1 MFDQFLSWI
10 FLRWRVFR
18 ISVVVLLALSTLA
31 SQEARAQP
39 RLAEF
44 PFHHAGQ
51 FIVDASG
58 RVVLFHGVNL
68 VNKFPPYA
76 PSAAGFQEVDA
87 KLMADA
93 GWNVVRL
100 GVLQSGVEPSPGHY
114 DEAYLDRIEKSVALL
129 GRHGIF
135 SLLDFHQDI
144 YGPVFTGD
152 GLPPWAT
159 LTDNLPLKPS
169 HGFPNDYFELPAL
182 QRAFDHFWKNS
193 QGPGQV
199 GLQDRYAAACGRV
212 AQRFASNRWVMGYD
226 LFNEPFPG
234 SNWRACNYTEGC
246 VDFDRAL
253 GAFME
258 KTAKAIATIDST
270 HMIFYEPVVLFDFGI
285 PTNLPGL
292 PGDRVGMSFHDYWAK
307 NFNLPIQN
315 ALSHSRKT
323 QAALFMTEFGAS
335 VDPAPVIKVA
345 NLADSSFLPWIYWA
359 YANKTP
365 FKIVSPGFLP
375 ATPEQQGV
383 VLDLLK
389 PREGANLNHPI
400 LQALTRPYPVAI
412 AGTPTNFG
420 FDPATQIFRLE
431 YRMSGVDSTLRSQE
445 TVIVLPT
452 SLYPKGYRVDV
463 SGAKVTSSKGAKL
476 LQLLAEGQKNK
487 VTVSVSPIQ

>member
-1 MFDQFLSWI
+1 MLDQFLSRMFSSW
-10 FLRWRVFR
+10 LVFA
-18 ISVVVLLALSTLA
+18 ILMVLLTLSTLD
-31 SQEARAQP
+31 SREAEAQP
-39 RLAEF
+39 NLAEF
-44 PFHHAGQ
+44 AFHHAGQ

-68 VNKFPPYA
+68 VNKFPPYT

-100 GVLQSGVEPSPGHY
+100 GVLHSGVEPSPGNY
-114 DEAYLDRIEKSVALL
+114 DESYLDRIEESVALL

-212 AQRFASNRWVMGYD
+212 AKRFASNRWVMGYD

-234 SNWRACNYTEGC
+234 SNWKACNYTAGC
-246 VDFDRAL
+246 ADFDRAL

-258 KTAKAIATIDST
+258 KTAKAIANIDST

-285 PTNLPGL
+285 PTNLTGL
-292 PGDRVGMSFHDYWAK
+292 AGDRVGMSFHDYWAK

-323 QAALFMTEFGAS
+323 KAALFMTEFGAS
-335 VDPAPVIKVA
+335 VDPAPVIEVA
-345 NLADSSFLPWIYWA
+345 NLADSSFLPWVYWA

-365 FKIVSPGFLP
+365 FKIVAPGLLP

-383 VLDLLK
+383 VLDLSK
-389 PREGANLNHPI
+389 AREGANVNRPI

-412 AGTPTNFG
+412 AGTPINVG
-420 FDPATQIFRLE
+420 FDPAKQIFHLE
-431 YRMSGVDSTLRSQE
+431 YRTSGVDSTLRSQE
-445 TVIVLPT
+445 TVIVTPA
-452 SLYPKGYRVDV
+452 SVYPKGYRVEV
-463 SGAKVTSSKGAKL
+463 SGAKVTSAKGAKF
-476 LQLLAEGQKNK
+476 LQLTSEGEKNK
-487 VTVSVSPIQ
+487 VSVSVSPSH

>member
-1 MFDQFLSWI
+1 MLDQFLSWI
-10 FLRWRVFR
+10 FSSWRTLA
-18 ISVVVLLALSTLA
+18 ILVVVPLTLSTLD
-31 SQEARAQP
+31 SREAKAQP
-39 RLAEF
+39 NIAEF

-100 GVLQSGVEPSPGHY
+100 GVLHSGVEPSPGHY
-114 DEAYLDRIEKSVALL
+114 DESYLDRIEESVALL

-212 AQRFASNRWVMGYD
+212 AKRFASNRWVMGYD

-234 SNWRACNYTEGC
+234 SDWRACNYTEGC

-253 GAFME
+253 SAFME
-258 KTAKAIATIDST
+258 KTAKAIANMDST

-292 PGDRVGMSFHDYWAK
+292 AGDRVGMSFHDYWAK

-323 QAALFMTEFGAS
+323 KAALFMTEFGAS
-335 VDPAPVIKVA
+335 VDPAPVIEVA
-345 NLADSSFLPWIYWA
+345 NLADSSFLPWVYWA

-375 ATPEQQGV
+375 ATPEQQGI

-389 PREGANLNHPI
+389 PREGANLNRPI

-431 YRMSGVDSTLRSQE
+431 YRTSGVDSTLRSQE

-463 SGAKVTSSKGAKL
+463 SGAKVTSSKGAKF
-476 LQLLAEGQKNK
+476 LQLIAEGQKNK